1 MKMIGI
7 KGKMNGLLLCR
18 SLVGGHQMA
27 DLLISLVDSQSN
39 FSKFVCIFGN
49 HEILE
54 ICDFQNYVLTTFSLR
69 SFSEDIFINFCR
81 SFSLDSA
88 HL

>member
-7 KGKMNGLLLCR
+7 KGKMNGLLLWR
-18 SLVGGHQMA
+18 SLVGGHQMT
-27 DLLISLVDSQSN
+27 DFFISLVDSQSN
-39 FSKFVCIFGN
+39 FSKFVCIFWN

-69 SFSEDIFINFCR
+69 FFSEGIFINFYR
-81 SFSLDSA
+81 SFTLDSA
-88 HL
+88 YL